1 MEIKFVYKYDHGL
14 RQRECSVSGC
24 DRELLRTMASLR
36 MCRQLSR
43 SLTSA
48 SSLSSRGN
56 VASDDLIVWIRLHVV
71 WL

>member
-1 MEIKFVYKYDHGL
+1 VI
-14 RQRECSVSGC
+14 
-24 DRELLRTMASLR
+24 ELLRNMASLR

-48 SSLSSRGN
+48 SASASSLFSRGN

>member
-1 MEIKFVYKYDHGL
+1 
-14 RQRECSVSGC
+14 
-24 DRELLRTMASLR
+24 

-43 SLTSA
+43 SLTTASA
-48 SSLSSRGN
+48 SSLFSRGN

>member
-1 MEIKFVYKYDHGL
+1 VI
-14 RQRECSVSGC
+14 
-24 DRELLRTMASLR
+24 ELLRNMASLR

-43 SLTSA
+43 SLTTASA
-48 SSLSSRGN
+48 SSLFSRGN